1 MHRTFKFISG
11 ILFIFETSGLIKN
24 ICILLQYRMPFCLFF
39 YFLPRQ
45 IYLLHYLPQ
54 RPSSAQSETVNDK
67 ITHFLVYYV
76 TDTLSYGD
84 PECPVLK
91 LLLEFLSY
99 WQTH

>member
-1 MHRTFKFISG
+1 MCQEFAGFFLQMI
-11 ILFIFETSGLIKN
+11 SGLIVWELK
-24 ICILLQYRMPFCLFF
+24 ILGNFCLFF
-39 YFLPRQ
+39 YFLLRQ
-45 IYLLHYLPQ
+45 IYLLHYLLQ

-76 TDTLSYGD
+76 SYGD